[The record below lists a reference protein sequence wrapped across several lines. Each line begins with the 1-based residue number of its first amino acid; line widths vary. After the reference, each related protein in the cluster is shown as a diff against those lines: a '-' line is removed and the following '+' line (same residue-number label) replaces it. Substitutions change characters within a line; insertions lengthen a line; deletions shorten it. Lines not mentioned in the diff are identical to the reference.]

1 MPIKRHVVFKG
12 LPGRLVRV
20 SGRARLA
27 LRQLA
32 ALVVSFE
39 SLFVL
44 FLFSGAYR
52 LAPALSWIPVNLTV
66 VFMAASALVGLYLLW
81 RRSFVVRCR
90 ALVQL
95 LCLLALFAYIVLSLL
110 WTPGQDYARDKVL
123 AVVTVVT
130 WSACGSALIVSHE
143 PVRLKRFVG
152 ALLALAT
159 VVALASLGYTGGLL
173 IPALGVNYLNVGR
186 LVGMGVLCAL
196 AYLLFDRDLSL
207 KRLLA
212 LALLLLLAWVLLS
225 LKGRAPVLATAVAAL
240 VPLLGIRWLSDD
252 RLLSRGYE
260 ATLLAVLALVV
271 LLLLALLLLGAHMP
285 LSIRRALRS
294 FTPASESDA
303 VRAGFYRAAVALWW
317 RRPLLG
323 YGVGSFGSLYV
334 GMADISIYPH
344 NLILEILVEHGLL
357 GLALF
362 MLAVCQG
369 WRALGPVHALRN
381 DPWRMLVLML
391 FVHAFVNAMFS
402 GDIPGN
408 RVLFAMMGLMTGFSG
423 AHLGAES
430 GNRGKERLVK
440 VGILTS
446 VHIPWDARIFFKQ
459 AQTLAKAGYE
469 VVLIAQ
475 NDAPEQLVE
484 GVRVLGLPKTRS
496 RWQRPLNWIRLVRRA
511 INERADIYHFHDPE
525 LLPWG
530 LLIQWMTGKPV
541 IYDAHEHYAAK
552 IMVRAWIPQRLRPC
566 LRDVVAWAEP
576 FIARRLAATVTADH
590 RTAEELGQRGVG
602 RVVTLYNYP
611 LASICPA
618 PRRDRF
624 DGDLDEPVLI
634 FVGTLGPD
642 RGLWVMLETVA
653 CLVHEMDFPVRLLLV
668 GGAKVPGLQ
677 ERIEQRIEELD
688 IAQQVRLVGYVPHE
702 DLGPYLEQAH
712 LGFLAHDPL
721 IYERNIPTKL
731 FEYMAAGLP
740 IITTRATMTAYFLE
754 QVPAGIMIDS
764 QEPRDY
770 ARAIVELWRD
780 KSRLQQMAR
789 AGRQAFEMRFNW
801 ESEGAKLL
809 ALYRDLLGQAAPAD

>member
-20 SGRARLA
+20 RGRARLA

-159 VVALASLGYTGGLL
+159 VVALASLDYTGGLL

-240 VPLLGIRWLSDD
+240 VPLLGIRRLSDG
-252 RLLSRGYE
+252 RPLSRGYE

-271 LLLLALLLLGAHMP
+271 LLLLALLLLGADMP

-294 FTPASESDA
+294 FTQGGSESDA
-303 VRAGFYRAAVALWW
+303 VHAEFNLAAVALWW

-323 YGVGSFGSLYV
+323 YGVGSFGAVYLGV
-334 GMADISIYPH
+334 ADVPIYPH
-344 NLILEILVEHGLL
+344 NLILEILVEQGVL
-357 GLALF
+357 GLGLF
-362 MLAVCQG
+362 TLAVCQG
-369 WRALGPVHALRN
+369 WRALGPVYALRN

-430 GNRGKERLVK
+430 R
-440 VGILTS
+440 
-446 VHIPWDARIFFKQ
+446 
-459 AQTLAKAGYE
+459 
-469 VVLIAQ
+469 
-475 NDAPEQLVE
+475 
-484 GVRVLGLPKTRS
+484 
-496 RWQRPLNWIRLVRRA
+496 
-511 INERADIYHFHDPE
+511 
-525 LLPWG
+525 
-530 LLIQWMTGKPV
+530 
-541 IYDAHEHYAAK
+541 
-552 IMVRAWIPQRLRPC
+552 
-566 LRDVVAWAEP
+566 
-576 FIARRLAATVTADH
+576 
-590 RTAEELGQRGVG
+590 
-602 RVVTLYNYP
+602 
-611 LASICPA
+611 
-618 PRRDRF
+618 
-624 DGDLDEPVLI
+624 
-634 FVGTLGPD
+634 
-642 RGLWVMLETVA
+642 
-653 CLVHEMDFPVRLLLV
+653 
-668 GGAKVPGLQ
+668 
-677 ERIEQRIEELD
+677 
-688 IAQQVRLVGYVPHE
+688 
-702 DLGPYLEQAH
+702 
-712 LGFLAHDPL
+712 
-721 IYERNIPTKL
+721 
-731 FEYMAAGLP
+731 
-740 IITTRATMTAYFLE
+740 
-754 QVPAGIMIDS
+754 
-764 QEPRDY
+764 
-770 ARAIVELWRD
+770 IVER
-780 KSRLQQMAR
+780 SA
-789 AGRQAFEMRFNW
+789 
-801 ESEGAKLL
+801 S
-809 ALYRDLLGQAAPAD
+809 